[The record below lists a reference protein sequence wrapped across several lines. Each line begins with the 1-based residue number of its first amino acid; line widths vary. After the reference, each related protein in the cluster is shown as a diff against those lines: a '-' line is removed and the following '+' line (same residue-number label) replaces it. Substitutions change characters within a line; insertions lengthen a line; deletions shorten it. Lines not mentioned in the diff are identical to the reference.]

1 MRPPPSVKRAST
13 AMLKRILREPLVHFL
28 ALALLI
34 FAAHGLLRTGADAP
48 EKIVVSAS
56 KIEQMAKVFTK
67 TWQRS
72 PTADELKGMID
83 DYVKEEILVRQAL
96 ELGLDR
102 DDTVVR
108 RRLRQKMEFLNAAD
122 AVPVTVTDPELEA
135 YLEANPATFATDAKL
150 AFEQVF
156 LNPARHGDTIA
167 EDAAALLAEL
177 RSNDMADP
185 ASLGDVSLLP
195 AAVLL
200 TSKAAIDQTFGGDL
214 ADGLEKA
221 PLGQWTGPIASSFG
235 LHLVRVSEHAPG
247 RVPQLKDVRDEVAR
261 EWENAKRAQ
270 LEQQRFG
277 ELLARYQVSVE
288 AATAAGDN

>member
-1 MRPPPSVKRAST
+1 
-13 AMLKRILREPLVHFL
+13 MLKRLLREPLVHFL

-34 FAAHGLLRTGADAP
+34 FAAHGLLRGDADHP
-48 EKIVVSAS
+48 DKIVVSAS
-56 KIEQMAKVFTK
+56 KIEQMATVFTK

-83 DYVKEEILVRQAL
+83 DYVKEEVLVRQAL

-108 RRLRQKMEFLNAAD
+108 RRLRQKIEFLNAAD
-122 AVPVTVTDPELEA
+122 AVPVAVTDPELEA
-135 YLEANPATFATDAKL
+135 YLAANPAAFATDAKL
-150 AFEQVF
+150 AFEQLF
-156 LNPARHGDTIA
+156 LNPARHGDTMA
-167 EDAAALLAEL
+167 RDAAALLAEL

-195 AAVLL
+195 AAVQL
-200 TSKAAIDQTFGGDL
+200 TSKAAIDQMFGGAL

-221 PLGQWTGPIASSFG
+221 PLGQWTGPLASSFG
-235 LHLVRVSEHAPG
+235 LHLVRVTEHRPG
-247 RVPQLKDVRDEVAR
+247 RVPQLADIRDEVVR
-261 EWENAKRAQ
+261 EWENARRSE

-277 ELLARYQVSVE
+277 ELLARYEVSVE
-288 AATAAGDN
+288 APTVAGGKP

>member
-1 MRPPPSVKRAST
+1 
-13 AMLKRILREPLVHFL
+13 MLKRLLREPLVHFL

-34 FAAHGLLRTGADAP
+34 FAVHGLLRGDADHP
-48 EKIVVSAS
+48 DKIVVSAS
-56 KIEQMAKVFTK
+56 KIEQMATVFTK

-83 DYVKEEILVRQAL
+83 DYVKEEVLVRQAL

-108 RRLRQKMEFLNAAD
+108 RRLRQKIEFLNAAD

-135 YLEANPATFATDAKL
+135 YLAANPAAFATDAKL

-156 LNPARHGDTIA
+156 LNPARHGDTMA
-167 EDAAALLAEL
+167 RDAAALLAEL

-185 ASLGDVSLLP
+185 ASLGDASLLP
-195 AAVLL
+195 ATVQL
-200 TSKAAIDQTFGGDL
+200 TSKAAIDQMFGGAL

-221 PLGQWTGPIASSFG
+221 PLGQWTGPLASSFG
-235 LHLVRVSEHAPG
+235 LHLVRVTEHRPG
-247 RVPQLKDVRDEVAR
+247 RVPQLADIRDEVAR
-261 EWENAKRAQ
+261 EWENARRSE

-277 ELLARYQVSVE
+277 ELLARYEVSVE
-288 AATAAGDN
+288 APTVAGDNP

>member
-1 MRPPPSVKRAST
+1 
-13 AMLKRILREPLVHFL
+13 MLKRILREPLVHFL

-34 FAAHGLLRTGADAP
+34 FAAHGLLRGGADAP

-56 KIEQMAKVFTK
+56 KIEQMATVFTK

-83 DYVKEEILVRQAL
+83 DYVKEEVLVRQAL

-108 RRLRQKMEFLNAAD
+108 RRLRQKIEFLNAAD

-135 YLEANPATFATDAKL
+135 YLAANPAAFATDAKL
-150 AFEQVF
+150 AFEQLF
-156 LNPARHGDTIA
+156 LNPARHGDTMA
-167 EDAAALLAEL
+167 RDAAALLAEL

-185 ASLGDVSLLP
+185 ASLGDASLLP
-195 AAVLL
+195 ATVQL
-200 TSKAAIDQTFGGDL
+200 TSKAAIDQMFGGAL

-235 LHLVRVSEHAPG
+235 LHLVRVSEHTPG
-247 RVPQLKDVRDEVAR
+247 RVPQLADIRDEVAR
-261 EWENAKRAQ
+261 EWENARRSE

-277 ELLARYQVSVE
+277 ELLARYEVSVE
-288 AATAAGDN
+288 APTVAGDNP

>member
-1 MRPPPSVKRAST
+1 
-13 AMLKRILREPLVHFL
+13 MLKRLSREPLVHFL

-34 FAAHGLLRTGADAP
+34 FAAHGLLRGDADHP
-48 EKIVVSAS
+48 DKIVVSAS
-56 KIEQMAKVFTK
+56 KIEQMATVFTK

-83 DYVKEEILVRQAL
+83 DYVKEEVLVRQAL

-108 RRLRQKMEFLNAAD
+108 RRLRQKIEFLNAAD

-135 YLEANPATFATDAKL
+135 YLAANPAAFATDAKL

-156 LNPARHGDTIA
+156 LNPARHGDTMA
-167 EDAAALLAEL
+167 RDAVALLAEL

-185 ASLGDVSLLP
+185 ASLGDASLLP
-195 AAVLL
+195 ATVQL
-200 TSKAAIDQTFGGDL
+200 TSKAAIDQMFGGAL

-221 PLGQWTGPIASSFG
+221 PLGQWTGPLTSSFG
-235 LHLVRVSEHAPG
+235 LHLVRVTEHRPG
-247 RVPQLKDVRDEVAR
+247 RVPQLADIRDEVAR
-261 EWENAKRAQ
+261 EWENARRSE

-277 ELLARYQVSVE
+277 ELLARYEVSVE
-288 AATAAGDN
+288 APTAAGDNP

>member
-1 MRPPPSVKRAST
+1 
-13 AMLKRILREPLVHFL
+13 MLKRLLREPLVHFL

-34 FAAHGLLRTGADAP
+34 FAVHGLLRGDADHP
-48 EKIVVSAS
+48 DKIVVSAS
-56 KIEQMAKVFTK
+56 KIEQMATVFTK

-83 DYVKEEILVRQAL
+83 DYVKEEVLVRQAL

-108 RRLRQKMEFLNAAD
+108 RRLRQKIEFLNAAD

-135 YLEANPATFATDAKL
+135 YLAANPAAFATDAKL

-156 LNPARHGDTIA
+156 LNPARHGDTMA
-167 EDAAALLAEL
+167 RDAVALLAEL

-185 ASLGDVSLLP
+185 ASLGDASLLP
-195 AAVLL
+195 ATVQL
-200 TSKAAIDQTFGGDL
+200 TSKAAIDQMFGGAL

-221 PLGQWTGPIASSFG
+221 PLGQWTGPLTSSFG
-235 LHLVRVSEHAPG
+235 LHLVRVTEHRPG
-247 RVPQLKDVRDEVAR
+247 RVPQLADIRDEVAR
-261 EWENAKRAQ
+261 EWENARRSE

-277 ELLARYQVSVE
+277 ELLARYEVSVE
-288 AATAAGDN
+288 APTAAGDNP

>member
-1 MRPPPSVKRAST
+1 
-13 AMLKRILREPLVHFL
+13 MLKRLSREPLVHFL

-34 FAAHGLLRTGADAP
+34 FAAHGLLRGDADHP
-48 EKIVVSAS
+48 DKIVVSAS
-56 KIEQMAKVFTK
+56 KIEQMATVFTK

-83 DYVKEEILVRQAL
+83 DYVKEEVLVRQAL

-108 RRLRQKMEFLNAAD
+108 RRLRQKIEFLNAAD

-135 YLEANPATFATDAKL
+135 YLAANPAAFATDAKL
-150 AFEQVF
+150 AFEQLF
-156 LNPARHGDTIA
+156 LNPARHGDTMA
-167 EDAAALLAEL
+167 RDAVALLAEL

-185 ASLGDVSLLP
+185 ASLGDASLLP
-195 AAVLL
+195 ATVQL
-200 TSKAAIDQTFGGDL
+200 TSKAAIDQMFGGAL

-221 PLGQWTGPIASSFG
+221 PLGQWTGPLTSSFG
-235 LHLVRVSEHAPG
+235 LHLVRVTEHRPG
-247 RVPQLKDVRDEVAR
+247 RVPQLADIRDEVAR
-261 EWENAKRAQ
+261 EWENARRSE

-277 ELLARYQVSVE
+277 ELLARYEVSVE
-288 AATAAGDN
+288 APTAAGDNP

>member
-1 MRPPPSVKRAST
+1 
-13 AMLKRILREPLVHFL
+13 MLKRLLREPLVHFL

-34 FAAHGLLRTGADAP
+34 FAVHGLLRGDADHP
-48 EKIVVSAS
+48 DKIVVSAS
-56 KIEQMAKVFTK
+56 KIEQMATVFTK

-83 DYVKEEILVRQAL
+83 DYVKEEVLVRQAL

-108 RRLRQKMEFLNAAD
+108 RRLRQKIEFLNAAD

-135 YLEANPATFATDAKL
+135 YLAANPAAFATDAKL

-156 LNPARHGDTIA
+156 LNPARHGDTMA
-167 EDAAALLAEL
+167 RDAAALLAEL

-195 AAVLL
+195 AAVQL
-200 TSKAAIDQTFGGDL
+200 TSKAAIDQMFGGAL

-221 PLGQWTGPIASSFG
+221 PLGQWTGPLASSFG
-235 LHLVRVSEHAPG
+235 LHLVRVTEHRPG
-247 RVPQLKDVRDEVAR
+247 RVPQLADIRDEVAR
-261 EWENAKRAQ
+261 EWENARRSE

-277 ELLARYQVSVE
+277 ELLARYEVSVE
-288 AATAAGDN
+288 APTVAGDNP